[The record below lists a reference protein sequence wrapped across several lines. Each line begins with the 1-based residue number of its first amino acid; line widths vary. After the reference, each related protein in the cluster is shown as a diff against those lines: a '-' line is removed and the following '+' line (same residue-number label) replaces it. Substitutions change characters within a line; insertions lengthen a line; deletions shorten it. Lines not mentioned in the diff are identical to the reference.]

1 MYLLIRDRWGGRG
14 KTGLERER
22 GREWGGRNG
31 GVVGRETW
39 RNHAR
44 VDSAL
49 DGRGDARRKRG
60 WWREGGRQSGAEAG
74 VRLED
79 FNEEQEQIRSRE
91 DRLMERRSARS
102 AQAFSVSL
110 LYWYTGS
117 GVLSLLALLV
127 QKVLRLLA
135 TLHSGQSAGRL
146 SCGSSCCMHSLLALL
161 LQKLQLSVVYY
172 LLNYTQVRAL
182 GRLPGGSSWCVV

>member
-14 KTGLERER
+14 KTDLERER
-22 GREWGGRNG
+22 GREWGGRTG

-44 VDSAL
+44 VDSKL

-60 WWREGGRQSGAEAG
+60 WWREGGWQSGAEAG

-91 DRLMERRSARS
+91 ERLMERRSERS
-102 AQAFSVSL
+102 AQAFSVYL
-110 LYWYTGS
+110 LYWYKGS
-117 GVLSLLALLV
+117 G
-127 QKVLRLLA
+127 VLRLLA
-135 TLHSGQSAGRL
+135 VLVQRCSGYLLNSGQSAGATSRRL
-146 SCGSSCCMHSLLALL
+146 ELACCHAENTGSDML
-161 LQKLQLSVVYY
+161 K
-172 LLNYTQVRAL
+172 TT
-182 GRLPGGSSWCVV
+182 